1 MQHAVRC
8 DKIDSELTK
17 MNEQLL
23 NNDQRVTR
31 VEAAMSAKMDEIDRK
46 MAKMDCE
53 LNKVK
58 MEVDNQLVTNKNDI
72 GNISTKVTEIIQC

>member
-1 MQHAVRC
+1 
-8 DKIDSELTK
+8 

-31 VEAAMSAKMDEIDRK
+31 VEAAMSAKMDEIDGK